1 MNQEQVSIPSSVS
14 PQINKF
20 LKIDL
25 TNFPKYD
32 TIVVDIKLFI
42 CLHSHFL
49 GNIMATK
56 NLIANGLWIIRITKI
71 ILTKLSKR
79 NCLGHVK
86 LCEELDK
93 QGKLPA
99 VYMIVPPASWNTLEV
114 WDDINRMRTLNG
126 EQKRRNLQMH
136 VCPLQI
142 DIVERI
148 ITRYSNE
155 GELVLDPFGGLMTV
169 PMTAVKMKRRG
180 YGIELNPDYFRDGCG
195 YLEAAEREVDSPT
208 LFDFI
213 GETEENVG

>member
-71 ILTKLSKR
+71 ILAKSSKR
-79 NCLGHVK
+79 NCLG
-86 LCEELDK
+86 
-93 QGKLPA
+93 
-99 VYMIVPPASWNTLEV
+99 
-114 WDDINRMRTLNG
+114 
-126 EQKRRNLQMH
+126 
-136 VCPLQI
+136 
-142 DIVERI
+142 
-148 ITRYSNE
+148 
-155 GELVLDPFGGLMTV
+155 
-169 PMTAVKMKRRG
+169 
-180 YGIELNPDYFRDGCG
+180 
-195 YLEAAEREVDSPT
+195 
-208 LFDFI
+208 
-213 GETEENVG
+213 